1 MKAVTGDL
9 LLYNGRAAL
18 PGRVLEDARIIIRDG
33 RIEDVTGRA
42 GRPARAGQALDACGG
57 CILPGFIDLHSDAI
71 EKEIEPRPRAVFP
84 AELAFRELEKKA
96 AGHGITTM
104 FHSFSFANA
113 EFGLRSTETAAE
125 IIRTITNPANR
136 SQLIRNRIHL
146 RYEIAGVRAVPA
158 IRRLVEEDR
167 VDLLSFM
174 DHTPGQGQFKT
185 LESYR
190 HYLQKTYHL
199 GLENIEE
206 ILASKQLPEG
216 LRDENLLGLAALAAR
231 RGLPLASHDDDSP
244 EQVRRYHELGVR
256 ICEFPVSIE
265 AALEAKKMGMH
276 VCVGAPNV
284 LRGGSQSDNV
294 RAMDVVRSGAA
305 DILCS
310 DYYPAAILHAVFQVA
325 AELGDLPAA
334 VNMATLNPARA
345 AGVAGELG
353 SLEAGKA
360 ADLVVV
366 QDCGGL
372 PAVVAAVVAGRLVYR
387 VEYGRRERREK
398 ERPGQRGRGSRPGC
412 AGGGGR

>member
-1 MKAVTGDL
+1 VKAVAGDL
-9 LLYNGRAAL
+9 VLYNGRAVL
-18 PGRVLEDARIIIRDG
+18 PDRVVEDARIIIRDG
-33 RIEDVTGRA
+33 RIEDVSGGP
-42 GRPARAGQALDACGG
+42 GRPVLSGRALDACGG
-57 CILPGFIDLHSDAI
+57 FVLPGFIDLHSDAI
-71 EKEIEPRPRAVFP
+71 EREIEPRPRAIFP
-84 AELAFRELEKKA
+84 AELAYRELEKKA

-104 FHSFSFANA
+104 FHSFSFADA
-113 EFGLRSTETAAE
+113 ELGLRSTETAAE
-125 IIRTITNPANR
+125 IIRTITNHTKQ

-158 IRRLVEEDR
+158 IRRLIEEDR

-185 LESYR
+185 VESYR
-190 HYLQKTYHL
+190 NYLQKTYHL

-206 ILASKQLPEG
+206 ILSAKKLPEG
-216 LRDENLLGLAALAAR
+216 LRDENLLVLSALAAR

-244 EQVRRYHELGVR
+244 EQVRRYYQLGVR
-256 ICEFPVSIE
+256 ICEFPVIVE
-265 AALEAKKMGMH
+265 AALAAGNMGMH

-284 LRGGSQSDNV
+284 LRGGSQSNNV
-294 RAMDVVRSGAA
+294 RAIDVIRSGAA

-345 AGVAGELG
+345 AGLEGELG

-372 PAVVAAVVAGRLVYR
+372 PAVVAVVVGGRPVYR
-387 VEYGRRERREK
+387 VEYGRQERREK
-398 ERPGQRGRGSRPGC
+398 ERPGRCGQGFWAEC
-412 AGGGGR
+412 AGGGGK